1 MMSAPEASV
10 IAHTRAWVEQAVIG
24 LELCPF
30 ANTPHDRRQIRYQ
43 VSEAVDADSL
53 LQDLC
58 NELHLLAAADPAAV
72 ETTLLIHPRAMADFL
87 DYNDFLEA
95 ADGAVRAL
103 GYEGVLQVA
112 SFHPQY
118 QFAGTEPDDVTNASN
133 RSPYATLHLLREAS
147 VERAVHALGDTEQI
161 YRRNLRTLEDLGP
174 AGWARLMAMILDA
187 DKTGG

>member
-1 MMSAPEASV
+1 MNAPQASV
-10 IAHTRAWVEQAVIG
+10 IVHTRAWVEQAVIG

-30 ANTPHDRRQIRYQ
+30 AKTPQARGQIRYQ
-43 VSEAVDADSL
+43 VSDAVDADSL

-58 NELHLLAAADPAAV
+58 NELHLLSAADPAAV

-112 SFHPQY
+112 SFHPRY

-133 RSPYATLHLLREAS
+133 RSPYPTLHLLREAS
-147 VERAVHALGDTEQI
+147 VERAVQALGDTDQI
-161 YRRNLRTLEDLGP
+161 FRRNLRTLEDLGP
-174 AGWARLMAMILDA
+174 AGWGRLQATILDA
-187 DKTGG
+187 DKAGG